1 MTVAASTSTSSERL
15 DGMQL
20 FLLAV
25 CVFDILFFSYYLFT
39 YELSNRNTISDTLFT
54 HVEYVTILSITLT
67 CRMLGAVFFLTQY
80 RYEKWSWM
88 VAGYIGVF
96 LTLMG
101 WYVILS
107 LPHSSFK
114 IVLKSGKV
122 LTPGHPWDL

>member
-1 MTVAASTSTSSERL
+1 MTVAASTTSSSERL

-25 CVFDILFFSYYLFT
+25 CVFDIIFFSYYLFT

-107 LPHSSFK
+107 LSL
-114 IVLKSGKV
+114 ILVLK
-122 LTPGHPWDL
+122 